1 MTTAVQVANPQVHEL
16 AEGPVWDPVRERLL
30 WVDIRRG
37 LVFSGELRDD
47 GTVDVVDE
55 VAFGGTVGAVAVS
68 AEGDWVVAG
77 GEQLLLRDPA
87 GVVRPGPRILPPG
100 SGRRLND
107 GKPDPAGRFLV
118 GSLHLEDDDPTEEL
132 LAVLDADGTVRV
144 LDDDLTLSNG
154 LAWTA
159 DGTRMYSIDTLRR
172 TVYVRDY
179 GARTGAVGPRTTF
192 LTVDDGHP
200 DGMCLDAEEH
210 LWIAMYGLGQVR
222 RYSPAGELVATI
234 EVPAQNVSC
243 VAFAGPRLDTL
254 VITTATQDLTPDQL
268 AELPDSGRL
277 FTATPGVRG
286 LPLPLW
292 SGPSRFRSS
301 AAPDAASAPRG

>member
-1 MTTAVQVANPQVHEL
+1 MTTAVKVANPQAHEL

-37 LVFSGELRDD
+37 LVLEGVLRDD

-55 VAFGGTVGAVAVS
+55 VAFGGTVGAVAV
-68 AEGDWVVAG
+68 AADGEWVVAG
-77 GEQLLLRDPA
+77 GEELLLRDPS
-87 GVVRPGPRILPPG
+87 GTVRPGPRILPPG

-118 GSLHLEDDDPTEEL
+118 GSLHLEDDDPTGEL

-144 LDDDLTLSNG
+144 LDDDLSLSNG
-154 LAWTA
+154 IGWTA
-159 DGTRMYSIDTLRR
+159 DGARLYSIDTLRR
-172 TVYVRDY
+172 TVYARDY
-179 GARTGAVGPRTTF
+179 DARTGAVGPRATF

-222 RYSPAGELVATI
+222 RYSPSGELVATVD
-234 EVPAQNVSC
+234 VPAPNVTC

-254 VITTATQDLTPDQL
+254 VITTATQDLDADQL
-268 AELPDSGRL
+268 ARFPGSGRL

-286 LPLPLW
+286 LPQPLW
-292 SGPSRFRSS
+292 SGSSRFRTFT
-301 AAPDAASAPRG
+301 APETTASPDR